1 MLQWSDDPVRDWDR
15 YCEQQERDM
24 ERCPVCASCGDRI
37 LDEYCYK
44 GDDGDYYCKDCFE
57 DMYRVETPV
66 YDEEY

>member
-1 MLQWSDDPVRDWDR
+1 
-15 YCEQQERDM
+15 M
-24 ERCPVCASCGDRI
+24 ERCPVCASCGERI
-37 LDEYCYK
+37 FDEYCYK